1 MIATY
6 LIMQSSLKEMVD
18 MKVIFYTTP
27 AHGHINPALPIIN
40 SLTDRGYQVIAY
52 STEEFKNVIESSGA
66 VFKKYES
73 GGIAF
78 DASIG
83 SELIPLANL
92 ILKFSLYALP
102 TLIKEAKEISPVLI
116 MHDTLA
122 FWGRAVA
129 ENINIPA
136 FSVNTIQTVYGMNTN
151 TFRMYSRNFALHTA
165 GQIFQLGVTAKYG
178 NSLKKLYHIKNTD
191 MLSVLMNRE
200 KLNVFTFP
208 RCMHPDGDT
217 LGKDCFFLGATSR
230 LRSGVKG
237 DTLDSD
243 NLIYVSLGTVFNKS
257 TYFYKKLIKEFD
269 GTHYRLLVSCGG
281 NYEKLSEM
289 HFPHNI
295 VLTRF
300 ANQTAVLSRAK
311 LFITAGGMNSLC
323 EAAAAGVPC
332 LIVSQQGEQ
341 AANAEMFEIAG
352 GGFRSHGKL
361 YEESNHI
368 ISTFQRNEKL
378 IKTFSTVEMDK
389 LMSVLE
395 EYAK

>member
-1 MIATY
+1 MT
-6 LIMQSSLKEMVD
+6 V
-18 MKVIFYTTP
+18 VFYTTP
-27 AHGHINPALPIIN
+27 AHGHINPALPII
-40 SLTDRGYQVIAY
+40 SSFIDKGYEVVAY
-52 STEEFKNVIESSGA
+52 STEEFKNIIENSGA
-66 VFKKYES
+66 VFKSYEN
-73 GGIAF
+73 GDITF
-78 DASIG
+78 DTSVG
-83 SELIPLANL
+83 SELVPLTNL

-102 TLIKEAKEISPVLI
+102 TLIREAKEISPVLI

-129 ENINIPA
+129 ENTDIPA

-165 GQIFQLGVTAKYG
+165 GQVFQLGTTAKYR

-200 KLNVFTFP
+200 GLNVFTFP

-230 LRSGVKG
+230 LRSGAKG
-237 DTLDSD
+237 DTLESD

-257 TYFYKKLIKEFD
+257 TAFYKKLIKEFE

-281 NYEKLSEM
+281 NYEKLSKM

-300 ANQTAVLSRAK
+300 ANQTVVLSRAK
-311 LFITAGGMNSLC
+311 LFITAGGMNSIC

-332 LIVSQQGEQ
+332 LIVPQQGEQ
-341 AANAEMFEIAG
+341 AANAEMFETAG
-352 GGFRSHGKL
+352 GGFKSHGKL

-368 ISTFQRNEKL
+368 ITTFQRNEKL
-378 IKTFSTVEMDK
+378 IKTFSTVDFDK
-389 LMSVLE
+389 FISVVE
-395 EYAK
+395 EYIK